1 MDRGAWWVTV
11 HGVAESDRTERL
23 SLHFT
28 SLTSVAELSIQI
40 LPKTVLTKHFF
51 PLQRACSSHS
61 FNWPRPASA
70 KVLRAVGG
78 SFKFIIET
86 GITDFLNIILR
97 KKKKRIT
104 LTENCVVVSF
114 ALSLPLSAFPQTL
127 ADSICMEC
135 RARLA
140 MPLPKAHVASLLLL
154 LGARC
159 SFNIVYLAFVGLAL
173 QSPGIKLTFK

>member
-11 HGVAESDRTERL
+11 HGVAESDRTEGL

-97 KKKKRIT
+97 KKKKK
-104 LTENCVVVSF
+104 NHF
-114 ALSLPLSAFPQTL
+114 
-127 ADSICMEC
+127 D
-135 RARLA
+135 
-140 MPLPKAHVASLLLL
+140 
-154 LGARC
+154 
-159 SFNIVYLAFVGLAL
+159 
-173 QSPGIKLTFK
+173 